1 LKLESIKA
9 PSYRTLEKVKEM
21 IYPHYKDE
29 KVQVLYRIQSAFS
42 LLLKTALGVN
52 GLSQIANPDK
62 EKIALKL
69 ASEILAAIATAK
81 EMNKA

>member
-42 LLLKTALGVN
+42 LLLKTVLGVN

>member
-1 LKLESIKA
+1 MKLESIKA

-42 LLLKTALGVN
+42 LLLKTVLGVN